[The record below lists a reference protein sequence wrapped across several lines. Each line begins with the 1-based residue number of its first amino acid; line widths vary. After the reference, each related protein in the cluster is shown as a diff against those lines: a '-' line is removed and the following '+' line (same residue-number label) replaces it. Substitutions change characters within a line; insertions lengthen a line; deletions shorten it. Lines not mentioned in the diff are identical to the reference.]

1 MVEVFFDK
9 TKLLDNDFLS
19 LYYTKGSNEYV
30 KYFIE
35 GNEMSIKK
43 TLDELKERII
53 NKTKKFNNMKLEQ
66 EIEYSYFNDNE
77 YDKMSLK
84 PDALIFENES
94 INNASKKYDKMV
106 SDVFWRYCP
115 YSHETEYQLNIKKI
129 TITMTMNNKRNNWFL
144 NLFRDIF

>member
-1 MVEVFFDK
+1 MVELFYDK

-30 KYFIE
+30 KYIIE
-35 GNEMSIKK
+35 GNEMSMKK

-53 NKTKKFNNMKLEQ
+53 NKTKMFKNMKLEQ
-66 EIEYSYFNDNE
+66 EIEYSYFNE

-94 INNASKKYDKMV
+94 INNASRKYDNMV
-106 SDVFWRYCP
+106 SDVFWGYCP
-115 YSHETEYQLNIKKI
+115 NQLNIKKI
-129 TITMTMNNKRNNWFL
+129 TITMTMNNKWNHWFL

>member
-1 MVEVFFDK
+1 MVELFFDK

-19 LYYTKGSNEYV
+19 LYYIKGSNQYV
-30 KYFIE
+30 KYIIE
-35 GNEMSIKK
+35 GNEMSMKK

-53 NKTKKFNNMKLEQ
+53 NKTQRFNNMKLEQ

-84 PDALIFENES
+84 PDAIIFENES
-94 INNASKKYDKMV
+94 INNASRKYDKMV

-115 YSHETEYQLNIKKI
+115 NQLNIKKI
-129 TITMTMNNKRNNWFL
+129 TISMTMNNKWNNWFF
-144 NLFRDIF
+144 NSFRDIC

>member
-1 MVEVFFDK
+1 MVELFYDK

-30 KYFIE
+30 KYIIE
-35 GNEMSIKK
+35 GNEMSMKK

-53 NKTKKFNNMKLEQ
+53 NKTKMFKNMKLEQ
-66 EIEYSYFNDNE
+66 EIEYSYFNE

-94 INNASKKYDKMV
+94 INNASRKYDKMV
-106 SDVFWRYCP
+106 SDVFWGYCP
-115 YSHETEYQLNIKKI
+115 NQLNIKKI
-129 TITMTMNNKRNNWFL
+129 TITMTMNNKWNHWFL

>member
-1 MVEVFFDK
+1 MVELFFDK

-19 LYYTKGSNEYV
+19 LCYIKGSNQYV
-30 KYFIE
+30 KYIIE
-35 GNEMSIKK
+35 GNEMSMKK

-53 NKTKKFNNMKLEQ
+53 NKTQRFNNMKLEQ

-84 PDALIFENES
+84 PDAIIFENES
-94 INNASKKYDKMV
+94 INNASRKYDKMV

-115 YSHETEYQLNIKKI
+115 NQLNIKKI
-129 TITMTMNNKRNNWFL
+129 TISMTMNNKRNNWFL

>member
-1 MVEVFFDK
+1 MVELFFDK

-19 LYYTKGSNEYV
+19 LYYIKGSNQYV
-30 KYFIE
+30 KYIIE
-35 GNEMSIKK
+35 GNEMSMKK

-53 NKTKKFNNMKLEQ
+53 NKTQRFNNMKLEQ

-84 PDALIFENES
+84 PDAIIFENES
-94 INNASKKYDKMV
+94 INNASRKYDKMV

-115 YSHETEYQLNIKKI
+115 NQLNIKKI
-129 TITMTMNNKRNNWFL
+129 TISMTMNNKWNNWFL

>member
-1 MVEVFFDK
+1 MVELFFDK

-19 LYYTKGSNEYV
+19 LYYIKGSNQYV
-30 KYFIE
+30 KYIIE
-35 GNEMSIKK
+35 GNEMSMKK

-53 NKTKKFNNMKLEQ
+53 NKTQRFNNMKLEQ

-84 PDALIFENES
+84 PDAIIFENES
-94 INNASKKYDKMV
+94 INNASRKYDKMV

-115 YSHETEYQLNIKKI
+115 NQLIIKKI
-129 TITMTMNNKRNNWFL
+129 TISMTMNNKWNNWFF
-144 NLFRDIF
+144 NSFRDFLI

>member
-1 MVEVFFDK
+1 
-9 TKLLDNDFLS
+9 
-19 LYYTKGSNEYV
+19 
-30 KYFIE
+30 
-35 GNEMSIKK
+35 
-43 TLDELKERII
+43 
-53 NKTKKFNNMKLEQ
+53 MKLEQ

-106 SDVFWRYCP
+106 SDVFWRYYP

>member
-30 KYFIE
+30 KYIIE
-35 GNEMSIKK
+35 GNEMSMKK

-66 EIEYSYFNDNE
+66 EIEYSYFNYNE

-94 INNASKKYDKMV
+94 INNASEKYDKMV
-106 SDVFWRYCP
+106 SDVFWKYCP

-129 TITMTMNNKRNNWFL
+129 TITMTMNNRWNNSFL

>member
-1 MVEVFFDK
+1 MVEVFYDK

-43 TLDELKERII
+43 TLNELKERII

-84 PDALIFENES
+84 PDALIFENDS
-94 INNASKKYDKMV
+94 INNASEKYDKMV
-106 SDVFWRYCP
+106 SDVFRKYCP
-115 YSHETEYQLNIKKI
+115 YSKETEYQLNIKKI
-129 TITMTMNNKRNNWFL
+129 TITMTMNNKWNHWFL

>member
-19 LYYTKGSNEYV
+19 LVFKKGSNEYV

-35 GNEMSIKK
+35 GNEMSMKK
-43 TLDELKERII
+43 TLNELKERII
-53 NKTKKFNNMKLEQ
+53 NKTKKINNMKLEQ
-66 EIEYSYFNDNE
+66 EIEYSYFNENE

-106 SDVFWRYCP
+106 SDVFWKYCP

-129 TITMTMNNKRNNWFL
+129 TITMTMNNKINNWFL

>member
-1 MVEVFFDK
+1 MVELFFDK

-19 LYYTKGSNEYV
+19 LCYIKGSNQYV
-30 KYFIE
+30 KYIIE
-35 GNEMSIKK
+35 GNEMSMKK

-53 NKTKKFNNMKLEQ
+53 NKTQRFNNMKLEQ

-84 PDALIFENES
+84 PDAIIFENES
-94 INNASKKYDKMV
+94 INNASRKYDKMV

-115 YSHETEYQLNIKKI
+115 NQLNIKKI
-129 TITMTMNNKRNNWFL
+129 TISMTMNNKWNNWFF
-144 NLFRDIF
+144 NSFRDIF

>member
-43 TLDELKERII
+43 TLDELKERIV
-53 NKTKKFNNMKLEQ
+53 NKTQRFNNMKLEQ
-66 EIEYSYFNDNE
+66 EIEYSYLNDNE

-94 INNASKKYDKMV
+94 IDNTSKKYDKMV
-106 SDVFWRYCP
+106 SDVFWKYCP
-115 YSHETEYQLNIKKI
+115 NQLNIKKI
-129 TITMTMNNKRNNWFL
+129 TISMTMNNKWNNWFF

>member
-1 MVEVFFDK
+1 MVELFFDK

-19 LYYTKGSNEYV
+19 LYYIKGSNQYV
-30 KYFIE
+30 KYIIE
-35 GNEMSIKK
+35 GNEMSMKK

-53 NKTKKFNNMKLEQ
+53 NKTQRFNNMKLEQ

-84 PDALIFENES
+84 PDAIIFENES
-94 INNASKKYDKMV
+94 INNASRKYDKMV

-115 YSHETEYQLNIKKI
+115 NQLNIKKI
-129 TITMTMNNKRNNWFL
+129 TISMTMNNKWNNWFF
-144 NLFRDIF
+144 NSFRDIF

>member
-19 LYYTKGSNEYV
+19 LYYTIGSNEYV

-35 GNEMSIKK
+35 GNEMSMKK
-43 TLDELKERII
+43 TLDVLKERII
-53 NKTKKFNNMKLEQ
+53 NKTKKINNMKLEQ

-106 SDVFWRYCP
+106 SDVFWKYWP
-115 YSHETEYQLNIKKI
+115 YSKETEYKFNIKKI

>member
-1 MVEVFFDK
+1 MVEVFYDK

-30 KYFIE
+30 KYMIE
-35 GNEMSIKK
+35 GNEMSMKK
-43 TLDELKERII
+43 TLDELKERIV
-53 NKTKKFNNMKLEQ
+53 NKTKMFKNMKLEQ

-94 INNASKKYDKMV
+94 INNASRKYDKMV

-115 YSHETEYQLNIKKI
+115 NQLNIKKI
-129 TITMTMNNKRNNWFL
+129 TITMSMNNKWNHWFF

>member
-1 MVEVFFDK
+1 MAEVFFDK

-30 KYFIE
+30 KYIIE
-35 GNEMSIKK
+35 GNEMSMKK

-66 EIEYSYFNDNE
+66 EIEYSYFNYNE
-77 YDKMSLK
+77 YDKMGLK

-129 TITMTMNNKRNNWFL
+129 TITMTMNNRWNNSFL

>member
-1 MVEVFFDK
+1 MVELFFDK

-19 LYYTKGSNEYV
+19 LCYIKGSNQYV
-30 KYFIE
+30 KYIIE
-35 GNEMSIKK
+35 GNEMSMKK

-53 NKTKKFNNMKLEQ
+53 NKTQRFNHMKLEQ

-84 PDALIFENES
+84 PDAIIFETES
-94 INNASKKYDKMV
+94 INNASRKYDKMV

-115 YSHETEYQLNIKKI
+115 NQLNIKNI
-129 TITMTMNNKRNNWFL
+129 TISMTMNNKWNNWFF
-144 NLFRDIF
+144 NSFRDIF

>member
-1 MVEVFFDK
+1 MVEVFYDK

-30 KYFIE
+30 KYMIE
-35 GNEMSIKK
+35 GNEMSMKK
-43 TLDELKERII
+43 TLDELKERIV
-53 NKTKKFNNMKLEQ
+53 NKTKMFENMKLEQ

-94 INNASKKYDKMV
+94 INNASRKYDKMV

-115 YSHETEYQLNIKKI
+115 NQLNIKKI
-129 TITMTMNNKRNNWFL
+129 TITMSMNNKWNHWFF

>member
-35 GNEMSIKK
+35 GNEMSMKK

-84 PDALIFENES
+84 PDALMFENES
-94 INNASKKYDKMV
+94 IDNASKKYDKMV

-115 YSHETEYQLNIKKI
+115 NQLNIKKI
-129 TITMTMNNKRNNWFL
+129 TITMTMNNKWNHWFI

>member
-1 MVEVFFDK
+1 MVELFFDK

-19 LYYTKGSNEYV
+19 LYYV
-30 KYFIE
+30 K
-35 GNEMSIKK
+35 GNEMSMKK

-53 NKTKKFNNMKLEQ
+53 NKTQRFNNMKLEQ

-84 PDALIFENES
+84 PDAIIFENES
-94 INNASKKYDKMV
+94 INNASRKYDKMV

-115 YSHETEYQLNIKKI
+115 NQLNIKKI
-129 TITMTMNNKRNNWFL
+129 TISMTMNNKWNNWFF
-144 NLFRDIF
+144 NSFRDIF

>member
-1 MVEVFFDK
+1 
-9 TKLLDNDFLS
+9 
-19 LYYTKGSNEYV
+19 
-30 KYFIE
+30 
-35 GNEMSIKK
+35 MSIKK

-106 SDVFWRYCP
+106 SDVFW
-115 YSHETEYQLNIKKI
+115 NIALILKKQNTSLI
-129 TITMTMNNKRNNWFL
+129 
-144 NLFRDIF
+144 

>member
-1 MVEVFFDK
+1 MVELFFDK

-30 KYFIE
+30 KYIIE

-84 PDALIFENES
+84 PDALFFENES
-94 INNASKKYDKMV
+94 MNNASRKYDKMV
-106 SDVFWRYCP
+106 SDVFWRYYP
-115 YSHETEYQLNIKKI
+115 NQLNIKKI
-129 TITMTMNNKRNNWFL
+129 TISMTMNNKWNNWFF
-144 NLFRDIF
+144 NSFRDIF